1 MKTTIEEKKLA
12 KRAELYKTIS
22 MRRLAKMFVTSKED
36 AQKILD
42 RAVNKGIL
50 RYEVVS
56 GRVQL
61 QPTKLTALIS

>member
-42 RAVNKGIL
+42 RAVKKGIL
-50 RYEVVS
+50 KYEVVS
-56 GRVQL
+56 GRIQL

>member
-12 KRAELYKTIS
+12 KRAELYRTIS

-42 RAVNKGIL
+42 RAVKKGIL
-50 RYEVVS
+50 RYEFVS

-61 QPTKLTALIS
+61 QPTKLTALIQ

>member
-1 MKTTIEEKKLA
+1 MKTTTNEMKLA

-22 MRRLAKMFVTSKED
+22 IRRLSLMFVTTTEE
-36 AQKILD
+36 AQRILD
-42 RAVNKGIL
+42 KAVKKGIVK
-50 RYEVVS
+50 YERVN

>member
-12 KRAELYKTIS
+12 KRAELYRTIS
-22 MRRLAKMFVTSKED
+22 LRRLAKLFVTTKED

-42 RAVNKGIL
+42 RAVKKGIVKY
-50 RYEVVS
+50 RVVN

-61 QPTKLTALIS
+61 QPTKLTAQIL

>member
-22 MRRLAKMFVTSKED
+22 MRRLAKLFIVEKSE
-36 AQKILD
+36 AQRILD
-42 RAVNKGIL
+42 RAVKKGIL

-61 QPTKLTALIS
+61 QPTKLTALIQ

>member
-42 RAVNKGIL
+42 RAVKKGVL
-50 RYEVVS
+50 KYEVVS

-61 QPTKLTALIS
+61 QPTKLTAEVL